1 MVTFDKSASR
11 RVLVIGADGLRPDLL
26 DPSVMPNVAALA
38 ASGVRFTDHHAAYP
52 SHTRVNMSSLTTGS
66 TPGRHG
72 IVANTMLVPG
82 ATPDHVIDT
91 SDYQHLDA
99 LDQHSAG
106 RMLLVPSLGDV
117 LAAHGFRLA
126 VAGTGTG
133 GSNLLWTRNHRSRL
147 VNPNTAFGIADLY
160 DLREKLGE
168 IPSNDTPHLAR
179 LEYVTRAVTDIYLG
193 DPDNR
198 VIVLWLAEPDS
209 SFHKC
214 GLGSPEAL
222 AAMRGVDACVGRIID
237 ALDRASI
244 RDQFDILFMSDHGH
258 STVKAHKTLREYL
271 IDARRQLGSSLPPLA
286 SASDFIYAQ
295 PGTVEPEERQLTPL
309 VEWLQSQEWCDIV
322 FSGPREWTSLPG
334 TLPLSALWNGASNER
349 RPLLAVS
356 PAWSDA
362 RNEFGVPGTVSALTT
377 QSALRSSHG
386 SASPYDMH
394 ATLIASGPSFQEG
407 VVSPIPT
414 GTIDIAPTILSLLGL
429 EGPAPVDGR
438 VLREGLSSHPVGEIS
453 SVRDEILGP
462 AVEGAHALPPR
473 LRLHYVGTTSY
484 VHGSEA

>member
-1 MVTFDKSASR
+1 MTFDKGARR

-38 ASGVRFTDHHAAYP
+38 ASGVRFPDHHAAYP
-52 SHTRVNMSSLTTGS
+52 SHTRVNMSSLTTGA

-99 LDQHSAG
+99 LDQHSGG

-117 LAAHGFRLA
+117 LAAHGVRLA

-133 GSNLLWTRNHRSRL
+133 GSNLLWTRNDRSRL

-168 IPSNDTPHLAR
+168 IPANDTPHLAR
-179 LEYVTRAVTDIYLG
+179 LDYATSAVIDIYLG

-222 AAMRGVDACVGRIID
+222 AAMRGVDACVGRILD
-237 ALDRASI
+237 VLDRAAI

-258 STVKAHKTLREYL
+258 STVQAHKTLREYL
-271 IDARRQLGSSLPPLA
+271 IDARAELGTSLPPLA
-286 SASDFIYAQ
+286 TASDFIYAL
-295 PGTVEPEERQLTPL
+295 PGTPEPEERQLAPL

-322 FSGPREWTSLPG
+322 FSGPREWISLPG
-334 TLPLSALWNGASNER
+334 TLPLSALWNGVSNER

-377 QSALRSSHG
+377 QAALRSSHG

-394 ATLIASGPSFQEG
+394 ATLIASGPSFREG
-407 VVSPIPT
+407 VVSTIPT

-429 EGPAPVDGR
+429 RAPTPVDGR
-438 VLREGLSSHPVGEIS
+438 VLREGLVGQPEGEIPDLH
-453 SVRDEILGP
+453 DEIIEP
-462 AVEGAHALPPR
+462 VVAGAQGHRPR
-473 LRLHYVGTTSY
+473 LRLHHVGATSY

>member
-1 MVTFDKSASR
+1 MTFDESARR

-26 DPSVMPNVAALA
+26 DPAVMPNVAALA

-52 SHTRVNMSSLTTGS
+52 SHTRVNMSSLTTGA

-72 IVANTMLVPG
+72 IVANTMFVPG

-99 LDQHSAG
+99 LDQHSGG
-106 RMLLVPSLGDV
+106 RMLLAPSLGDV
-117 LAAHGFRLA
+117 LATYGSRLA

-133 GSNLLWTRNHRSRL
+133 GSNLLWTRNDRSRL

-168 IPSNDTPHLAR
+168 IPANDTPHLAR
-179 LEYVTRAVTDIYLG
+179 LDYATRAVTDIYLG

-214 GLGSPEAL
+214 GLGSPESV
-222 AAMRGVDACVGRIID
+222 AAMRGVDACVGRIVD
-237 ALDRASI
+237 ALDRASM

-258 STVKAHKTLREYL
+258 STVQAHKTLREYL
-271 IDARRQLGSSLPPLA
+271 IDASADLGTSLPPLA
-286 SASDFIYAQ
+286 TASDYIYAL
-295 PGTVEPEERQLTPL
+295 PGTPEPEERQIAPV

-334 TLPLSALWNGASNER
+334 TLPLAALWNGATNER

-362 RNEFGVPGTVSALTT
+362 RNEFGVPGTVAGLTT
-377 QSALRSSHG
+377 QSALKSSHG

-394 ATLIASGPSFQEG
+394 ATLIASGPSFREG
-407 VVSPIPT
+407 VVSPLPT
-414 GTIDIAPTILSLLGL
+414 GTTDIGPTTLALLGL
-429 EGPAPVDGR
+429 TGPTPVDGR
-438 VLREGLSSHPVGEIS
+438 ILHEGLSRHLKGEIPD
-453 SVRDEILGP
+453 VHDEILEP
-462 AVEGAHALPPR
+462 AVMSARGHSPR
-473 LRLHYVGTTSY
+473 LRLHHVGTTTY